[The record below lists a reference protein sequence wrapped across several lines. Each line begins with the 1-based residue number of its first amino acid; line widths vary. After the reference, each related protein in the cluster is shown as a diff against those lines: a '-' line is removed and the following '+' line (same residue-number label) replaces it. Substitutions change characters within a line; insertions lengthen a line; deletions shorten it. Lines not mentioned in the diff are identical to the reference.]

1 MKTVQAIGV
10 VNLANALKQHRA
22 KAELS
27 AQTAM
32 KPEITQPY

>member
-1 MKTVQAIGV
+1 MKTVEAVEV
-10 VNLANALKQHRA
+10 VNLAAALNQHRA